1 MRSKNSEG
9 TFKNIL
15 SSDIYFFKRQN
26 LLLHKN
32 KQHKCKTKIK
42 LKINIFWVTYKSQ
55 KNFESLRNI
64 KKIFTKM

>member
-32 KQHKCKTKIK
+32 KQHKCKTTIK
-42 LKINIFWVTYKSQ
+42 LKINIVWVT
-55 KNFESLRNI
+55 
-64 KKIFTKM
+64 